1 MFNLRGDAHK
11 IYLHLRKTPH
21 QIRET
26 KYLKEIEEIRTFYQS
41 IETDV
46 LKLIHYRMIKE
57 KNGSGMIPIF
67 VTAIPWLLFLFSTHL
82 ENFLFQDGS
91 MLWLFFSLIYL
102 LFLVI
107 TVILHFR
114 ENAWA
119 AFHIEIIQDI
129 IKDRNEAGVTGG

>member
-11 IYLHLRKTPH
+11 IYYHIRKTPH
-21 QIRET
+21 QIREI

-41 IETDV
+41 VETDV

-82 ENFLFQDGS
+82 EDFLFKDGS
-91 MLWLFFSLIYL
+91 MLWLFFSFIYL
-102 LFLVI
+102 LFLAI
-107 TVILHFR
+107 SVILHFR
-114 ENAWA
+114 ESAWA
-119 AFHIEIIQDI
+119 ATHIEIIQDI
-129 IKDRNEAGVTGG
+129 IKDRNEKVFSE